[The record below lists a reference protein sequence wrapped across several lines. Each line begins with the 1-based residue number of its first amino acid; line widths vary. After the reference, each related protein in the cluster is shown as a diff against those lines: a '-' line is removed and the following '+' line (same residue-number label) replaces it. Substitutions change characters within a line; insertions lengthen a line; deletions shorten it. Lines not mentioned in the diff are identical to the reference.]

1 MKFLWPQFLW
11 LFLLLPLL
19 VAWYVAVLRRKRRG
33 TLAYS
38 NLALVR
44 AALTGGA
51 TWRRHV
57 PALILLLAV
66 GSLIAALARP
76 VAVLSLPTQHETVIL
91 AMDVSG
97 SMRATDVKPSR
108 LVAAQ
113 EAAKAFIADQPR
125 HVRVGIVSFAATA
138 QIVQYPTQNRQDA
151 IDAIDRFSLQRGTAL
166 GSGIV
171 LSLAALF
178 PDAGIDVTSFVF
190 GGDPFRNSPWRVPK
204 KEAKPVEAVPPGSYT
219 NGAIILLTDGE
230 RTTGPDPVAATKMAA
245 DRGVR
250 IFTVGVGTPKGET
263 IGFEGWSMRVKL
275 DEATLKQIADT
286 TRGDYYFAGNAVDL
300 KKVYEKLSS
309 RLVFEKKETEIG
321 ALFAAVG
328 ALLAVLAGLLSLYW
342 FNRIL

>member
-11 LFLLLPLL
+11 LFAALPLL
-19 VAWYVAVLRRKRRG
+19 AAWYAVVLRNKRRG
-33 TLAYS
+33 SLKHA
-38 NLALVR
+38 NLALIR
-44 AALTGGA
+44 QALAGA
-51 TWRRHV
+51 PTWRRHL
-57 PALILLLAV
+57 PALILLTAV
-66 GSLIAALARP
+66 ACLIAALARP
-76 VAVLSLPTQHETVIL
+76 VAVLSLPTQQETVIL

-113 EAAKAFIADQPR
+113 EAAKAFIAAQPR
-125 HVRVGIVSFAATA
+125 HMRIGIVSFAATA

-178 PDAGIDVTSFVF
+178 PDGGIDVTSFVF
-190 GGDPFRNSPWRVPK
+190 GGDPWRNSPWRVPK
-204 KEAKPVEAVPPGSYT
+204 KEAKPTEPVPPGSYT
-219 NGAIILLTDGE
+219 GGAIILLTDGE
-230 RTTGPDPVAATKMAA
+230 RTTGPDPMAAAKMAA
-245 DRGVR
+245 ERGVR
-250 IFTVGVGTPKGET
+250 VFTVGIGTPKGET

-275 DEATLKQIADT
+275 DEGTLKQIADA

-300 KKVYEKLSS
+300 KKVYEKLNS
-309 RLVFEKKETEIG
+309 RIAFEKKETEIG
-321 ALFAAVG
+321 ALFAGVG
-328 ALLAVLAGLLSLYW
+328 ALLAVLAGLLSMYW